1 MFIADHLSRASLKA
15 TTKTQVFALELET
28 LNSFDSIK
36 VTPERLTQVQKAI
49 AQDKTWL
56 AWEESTS
63 ANTSERFLELQR
75 RDFAPQWNFVQK
87 PKSDS
92 P

>member
-49 AQDKTWL
+49 AQDKT
-56 AWEESTS
+56 
-63 ANTSERFLELQR
+63 
-75 RDFAPQWNFVQK
+75 
-87 PKSDS
+87 
-92 P
+92 